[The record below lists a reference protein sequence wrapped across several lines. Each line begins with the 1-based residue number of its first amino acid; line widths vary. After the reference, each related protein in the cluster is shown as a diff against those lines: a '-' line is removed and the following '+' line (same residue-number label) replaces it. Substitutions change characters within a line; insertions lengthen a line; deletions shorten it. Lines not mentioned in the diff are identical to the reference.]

1 MKETKQRWKELIL
14 ALEAEKEKMEEP
26 IIALKTKRRQM
37 SAALQKGLFES
48 YSFLN
53 AKGQRKDLLELFS
66 SEGGITPPSGAGECA
81 APKLLQFA
89 YQHKLKPLALAEF
102 WWGPSPPS
110 EIRKHSYFYPSCRSK
125 CLPILGHMLEGIPL
139 GADSTKENPAEG
151 KDLPIVFED
160 DHIIVVNKPAEFLSV
175 PGKNITDSVYTRI
188 AAKCP
193 DATGPMIVHR
203 LDMSTSGLML
213 LAKSKEVHRH
223 LQSQFLK
230 RRIKKTYVAVLDG
243 EPNPGRREINLPL
256 RVDLDHRPRQV
267 VCYKYG
273 KPSITHWEK
282 VSVHNGCTRVHFYPI
297 TGRTHQ
303 LRVHA
308 AHTLGLN
315 TPILGD
321 DLYGKRAERLYLHA
335 ASITF
340 QHPISGN
347 LITLEVAPE
356 F

>member
-1 MKETKQRWKELIL
+1 
-14 ALEAEKEKMEEP
+14 
-26 IIALKTKRRQM
+26 
-37 SAALQKGLFES
+37 
-48 YSFLN
+48 
-53 AKGQRKDLLELFS
+53 
-66 SEGGITPPSGAGECA
+66 
-81 APKLLQFA
+81 
-89 YQHKLKPLALAEF
+89 
-102 WWGPSPPS
+102 
-110 EIRKHSYFYPSCRSK
+110 
-125 CLPILGHMLEGIPL
+125 MLEGIPL

-160 DHIIVVNKPAEFLSV
+160 DHIIVVNKPTEFLSV

-188 AAKCP
+188 VAKCP

-243 EPNPGRREINLPL
+243 EPNPGRGEINLPL

-273 KPSITHWEK
+273 KPSLTHWEK